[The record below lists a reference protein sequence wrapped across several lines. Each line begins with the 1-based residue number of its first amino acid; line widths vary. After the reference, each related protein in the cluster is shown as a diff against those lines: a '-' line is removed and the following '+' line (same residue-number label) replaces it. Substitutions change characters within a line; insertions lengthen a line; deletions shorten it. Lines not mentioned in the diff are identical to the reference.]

1 MIIMTYGFG
10 TCLRYIIAAGSTCIM
25 CHYCRNFH
33 CWNEVWMERRD
44 LPTGYGGW
52 QIIDATPQEESS
64 GIYQLEVNY
73 EI

>member
-1 MIIMTYGFG
+1 MIIMTNGFG
-10 TCLRYIIAAGSTCIM
+10 RCLVVTCIV
-25 CHYCRNFH
+25 CPFCRNFH

-64 GIYQLEVNY
+64 GTVYSSIRINNDRMK
-73 EI
+73 